1 MLNKEAR
8 DWFGDQ
14 YKVLLDQ
21 GIEGF
26 WNDMNEPSIFYA
38 EDRLAD
44 ALKEI
49 AEMQDGEQTSPIL
62 RILCWTCPPIRR
74 TTRSFIIP

>member
-44 ALKEI
+44 ALTEI
-49 AEMQDGEQTSPIL
+49 AKMQDGEQNLDLDASRSTIS
-62 RILCWTCPPIRR
+62 TA
-74 TTRSFIIP
+74 TT